1 MPALRGAGGWPGSPQ
16 LPPEPS
22 CSLVPSVSFKQ
33 NPLFAVDQNR
43 LLSHNLET
51 QSNTADVLYLQS
63 CPEMSA
69 SLEGTLGWESGAR
82 SWLTPQTTVWPQ
94 ANCFISVS
102 QFPPLCTVDNDGIYP
117 TGCGGT
123 ERVHMCKSLAT
134 VPGMEETLSEVSW
147 TKKLRGT

>member
-1 MPALRGAGGWPGSPQ
+1 MPALRGAGGWPRSPQ

-33 NPLFAVDQNR
+33 NSLFAVDQNW

-51 QSNTADVLYLQS
+51 QPNTPDVLYLQS

-94 ANCFISVS
+94 ASYLISLGHGALYSV
-102 QFPPLCTVDNDGIYP
+102 FREDEIHGRLCYRG
-117 TGCGGT
+117 
-123 ERVHMCKSLAT
+123 H
-134 VPGMEETLSEVSW
+134 W
-147 TKKLRGT
+147 TKFA